1 MTTPK
6 SEDETA
12 LLDQPIGPKTSK
24 IGLVLL
30 LIVVVPLAV
39 VFAVAAVMLTMGL
52 VLGKLPPG
60 FGGVLVAFVVCFGG
74 ALIFGSAARGLLGT
88 IRGREVPHLVPAWT
102 IVPFCWLLGI
112 GTIVAVVVH
121 PQPQSYRAGAGAGLF
136 LAYALRE
143 TLAWVQRRRGSAGAP
158 P

>member
-1 MTTPK
+1 MTTRK
-6 SEDETA
+6 SDDETA
-12 LLDQPIGPKTSK
+12 LLDQSIGPKTNK
-24 IGLVLL
+24 VGLVLL
-30 LIVVVPLAV
+30 LIVVVPLAAV
-39 VFAVAAVMLTMGL
+39 LAVAAVMLTVGL

-60 FGGVLVAFVVCFGG
+60 IGGMLVAFVVCFGG
-74 ALIFGSAARGLLGT
+74 ALLFGSAARGLLGT
-88 IRGREVPHLVPAWT
+88 IRGREVPHLVPAWA

-121 PQPQSYRAGAGAGLF
+121 PQPQSYRAGVAAGLF

-143 TLAWVQRRRGSAGAP
+143 TWAWVRRRRGSAGAP